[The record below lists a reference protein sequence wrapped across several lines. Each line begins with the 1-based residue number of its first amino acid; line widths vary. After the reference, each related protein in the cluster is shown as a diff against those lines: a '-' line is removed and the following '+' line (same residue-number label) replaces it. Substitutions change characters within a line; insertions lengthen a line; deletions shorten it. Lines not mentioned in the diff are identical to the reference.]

1 MAVYLN
7 NAVLLSRTCV
17 SGIAQASCYGSNR
30 SSACVTLIRPR
41 HTLPRA
47 SEHRASPMKRQE
59 QQQAM
64 FSWRNIFSVVSQRF
78 ARKLHLSKTRQ
89 EAVIIDGKKIA
100 EEIQDELK
108 AVVYTCISAGKKR
121 PKLVAILV
129 GNHPSSKAYIG
140 RKMQAAKAIGIES
153 YTIHLG
159 ESISQ
164 AELLKEIDTLNK
176 DPSVD
181 GVLVQLPL
189 PKGMNERE
197 VCQAITPKKDV
208 DGFHLQNLGNLT
220 LDNSSIVP
228 ATALAVKEL
237 VLRSKIETFGKNAV
251 VVGRSKHVGLPIA
264 LLLHADGKG
273 ETGALDMTT
282 TICHRHTPH
291 TELEKFTKLADLV
304 VVAAGV
310 PGLITKEMIKPGACV
325 IDVGITR
332 VKTADGKYRLVG
344 DVDYDNVKEV
354 AGHITPVPGGVG
366 PMTVAMLM
374 KNTVTAAMSNQEDV
388 KQSDQLEEDSKAFV
402 Y

>member
-1 MAVYLN
+1 MFRHVVCWKL
-7 NAVLLSRTCV
+7 
-17 SGIAQASCYGSNR
+17 ASVELY
-30 SSACVTLIRPR
+30 AY
-41 HTLPRA
+41 
-47 SEHRASPMKRQE
+47 
-59 QQQAM
+59 
-64 FSWRNIFSVVSQRF
+64 
-78 ARKLHLSKTRQ
+78 ARRQ
-89 EAVIIDGKKIA
+89 EAVIIDGKKVA
-100 EEIQDELK
+100 KEIQDELK

-129 GNHPSSKAYIG
+129 GNRPSSKTYIRG
-140 RKMQAAKAIGIES
+140 KMEAAKAIGIES
-153 YTIHLG
+153 YTIYLG

-164 AELLKEIDTLNK
+164 AVLLKQIDILNK

-197 VCQAITPKKDV
+197 VCQAITPQKDV
-208 DGFHLQNLGNLT
+208 ESFHPQNLGNLT

-228 ATALAVKEL
+228 AIALAVKEL
-237 VLRSKIETFGKNAV
+237 VLRSKIETVGKKIV
-251 VVGRSKHVGLPIA
+251 VVGRCTHVALPIA
-264 LLLHADGKG
+264 LLLHAVAKG
-273 ETGALDMTT
+273 ETGAHDMTN
-282 TICHRHTPH
+282 ICHPCTPY

-304 VVAAGV
+304 VVAVGV
-310 PGLITKEMIKPGACV
+310 PGVITKEMIKPGACV

-354 AGHITPVPGGVG
+354 AGHITPVPDGVG
-366 PMTVAMLM
+366 PMRLAMLM
-374 KNTVTAAMSNQEDV
+374 KNTVTAAMRNQEDV

>member
-1 MAVYLN
+1 MQEAAIINGSKIADEIQEELKTIID
-7 NAVLLSRTCV
+7 TCV
-17 SGIAQASCYGSNR
+17 N
-30 SSACVTLIRPR
+30 
-41 HTLPRA
+41 
-47 SEHRASPMKRQE
+47 
-59 QQQAM
+59 
-64 FSWRNIFSVVSQRF
+64 
-78 ARKLHLSKTRQ
+78 
-89 EAVIIDGKKIA
+89 
-100 EEIQDELK
+100 
-108 AVVYTCISAGKKR
+108 AGKKR

-129 GNHPSSKAYIG
+129 GNHPASKAYIG
-140 RKMQAAKAIGIES
+140 RKMKAAKIVGIES

-159 ESISQ
+159 EDITQ
-164 AELLKEIDTLNK
+164 AELLAEIDNLNK

-189 PKGMNERE
+189 PKGMNDKE
-197 VCQAITPKKDV
+197 VCQAIIPKKDV
-208 DGFHLQNLGNLT
+208 DGFHLVNLGNLT
-220 LDNSSIVP
+220 LDKSSIIP
-228 ATALAVKEL
+228 ATPLAVKEL

-282 TICHRHTPH
+282 TICHINTPH
-291 TELEKFTKLADLV
+291 TELEKYTKLADLV

-344 DVDYDNVKEV
+344 DVDYEGVKKV

-374 KNTVTAAMSNQEDV
+374 KNTVAAAMRNQKDAKE
-388 KQSDQLEEDSKAFV
+388 SDRLEDSKAFV